1 MKKKEIK
8 NFNEQQN
15 KLKLKIPQPN
25 KYYSIKK
32 STIYNPIV
40 SIKLNHRQSIQNMIN
55 KKSKKSVFKDSLDEN
70 ISESKTNILIP
81 DSLNNTKNSII
92 IETIRNTSN
101 NNNLSL
107 SNNSDREKENKNKE
121 KDDKNNKEEETKKID
136 YRYYTNYPIK
146 EIFNKNKGKYKNANN
161 EEEEKVYW
169 LATYDKLMKKQKI
182 IKILNYYSKKNK
194 YKENDIKEKL
204 MQIKDFDIFFP
215 NNSNVPFIQYSK
227 NNLIFVKLYLLTLE
241 NINIILSYINRI
253 KLNINCNDIDKMITK
268 GNYQIISDN
277 NNFKY
282 NIIYFMGTFLNINI
296 YGFSNIYNDRIYNN
310 FKYNYIDNKNNS
322 LSVDNVNQKTPS
334 SKNVAKLIKIL
345 MNNFPKFD
353 ADFFICYL
361 LSKIKFNSYIEKSN
375 EIKNYI
381 YSNNTIDLHH
391 KIINSNYLAEV
402 AGFRA
407 SFTATS
413 KKTPN
418 SSGKNNIFNYKKKYN
433 NMNNDIYIQNQKGY
447 NTDFVKYPNFNE
459 HTQIFNKFKKN
470 KNIIGEKLNQNI
482 IKVMSSKKEK
492 VGESNSLY
500 NMNMNYIKI
509 GTVKNKSIN
518 NNKTNFNNKESYSN
532 NAVKYQNNNKI
543 NKKKEKLKKIYKLKG
558 NKINMNKSQQEKNNI
573 LSQFSLTEKNKNN
586 DIFDSNKID
595 ISRIINNKKKKTVK
609 KSSIYY
615 DKKIAK
621 MFYYKTEVQKKSFD
635 RFNNNNL
642 NNNNKILGTNELLNS
657 FDLNKYVIRN
667 NIDKKDKNKEK
678 KSKRNIGIYVVD
690 RRIKT
695 DIEDEDN
702 SLILLKPSINTGNNN
717 NNSSEEYMT
726 PQRKKK
732 YKYYY

>member
-1 MKKKEIK
+1 
-8 NFNEQQN
+8 
-15 KLKLKIPQPN
+15 
-25 KYYSIKK
+25 
-32 STIYNPIV
+32 
-40 SIKLNHRQSIQNMIN
+40 
-55 KKSKKSVFKDSLDEN
+55 
-70 ISESKTNILIP
+70 
-81 DSLNNTKNSII
+81 
-92 IETIRNTSN
+92 
-101 NNNLSL
+101 
-107 SNNSDREKENKNKE
+107 
-121 KDDKNNKEEETKKID
+121 
-136 YRYYTNYPIK
+136 
-146 EIFNKNKGKYKNANN
+146 
-161 EEEEKVYW
+161 
-169 LATYDKLMKKQKI
+169 MKKQKV
-182 IKILNYYSKKNK
+182 IKILNYYYKKNK

-204 MQIKDFDIFFP
+204 MQIKDFDIYFP
-215 NNSNVPFIQYSK
+215 NNSNVPLIQYSK

-253 KLNINCNDIDKMITK
+253 KININCNDIDKLIKK

-296 YGFSNIYNDRIYNN
+296 YGFSNKYNDRIYNN
-310 FKYNYIDNKNNS
+310 FKFDYIDNKNNS
-322 LSVDNVNQKTPS
+322 LSVDNVNQKEPS
-334 SKNVAKLIKIL
+334 SKNIAKLIKIL

-391 KIINSNYLAEV
+391 RIINSNYLAEV

-413 KKTPN
+413 IKTPN
-418 SSGKNNIFNYKKKYN
+418 SSGKNNISNYKQKFN
-433 NMNNDIYIQNQKGY
+433 NANNDIYIQNQKGY
-447 NTDFVKYPNFNE
+447 NTDIIKYPNFKVHN
-459 HTQIFNKFKKN
+459 QIFNKFKKN
-470 KNIIGEKLNQNI
+470 KNIIGENLNKNI

-492 VGESNSLY
+492 VRESNSLY

-509 GTVKNKSIN
+509 GAIKNKLIN
-518 NNKTNFNNKESYSN
+518 NNRMNFNDKESSSN
-532 NAVKYQNNNKI
+532 NIIKIQNNI
-543 NKKKEKLKKIYKLKG
+543 NKKKEKFKKKFKLKS
-558 NKINMNKSQQEKNNI
+558 NRINMNKSQQEKNS
-573 LSQFSLTEKNKNN
+573 LSEKNNYN
-586 DIFDSNKID
+586 LFDSNKID
-595 ISRIINNKKKKTVK
+595 ISKIINNKKKKQIK

-615 DKKIAK
+615 DKNIAK

-635 RFNNNNL
+635 RYNNKL
-642 NNNNKILGTNELLNS
+642 NNNNKVWGTNELLNS
-657 FDLNKYVIRN
+657 FDLNKKIMKN
-667 NIDKKDKNKEK
+667 NNDKKDKNKDK

-695 DIEDEDN
+695 DIEDEEN
-702 SLILLKPSINTGNNN
+702 SLILLKPGINKDSNN
-717 NNSSEEYMT
+717 NNSSEEFMT

>member
-32 STIYNPIV
+32 SSIYNPIV
-40 SIKLNHRQSIQNMIN
+40 SIKLNNRQSIQNMIN
-55 KKSKKSVFKDSLDEN
+55 KKAKKSMFKDSLDEN

-92 IETIRNTSN
+92 IDTIRNTSN
-101 NNNLSL
+101 TLNNL
-107 SNNSDREKENKNKE
+107 SNNSDRMKIKQKNINEN
-121 KDDKNNKEEETKKID
+121 KNNKEEETKKID

-146 EIFNKNKGKYKNANN
+146 EIFNKNKIKNIKNN
-161 EEEEKVYW
+161 DDEDEGEGEEKLYW

-182 IKILNYYSKKNK
+182 IKILNYYYKKNK

-215 NNSNVPFIQYSK
+215 NNSNVPLIQYSK

-253 KLNINCNDIDKMITK
+253 KININCNDIDKLITK

-296 YGFSNIYNDRIYNN
+296 YGFSNIYNDSIYNFN
-310 FKYNYIDNKNNS
+310 FNYIDNINNS
-322 LSVDNVNQKTPS
+322 LSVDNGNQKGPS
-334 SKNVAKLIKIL
+334 SKHIAKLIKIL
-345 MNNFPKFD
+345 IQNFPKFD

-361 LSKIKFNSYIEKSN
+361 LSKIKFNSYTEKSN

-391 KIINSNYLAEV
+391 RIINSNYLAEV

-413 KKTPN
+413 IKTPN
-418 SSGKNNIFNYKKKYN
+418 STGKNNIFNYKQKYN
-433 NMNNDIYIQNQKGY
+433 NINYNNNNDIYIQNQKGC
-447 NTDFVKYPNFNE
+447 NTDMIKYQNYNE
-459 HTQIFNKFKKN
+459 NNQIFNKFKRN
-470 KNIIGEKLNQNI
+470 KNEIGEKLNNNI

-492 VGESNSLY
+492 VGENNSLY

-509 GTVKNKSIN
+509 GTIKNKSIN
-518 NNKTNFNNKESYSN
+518 NKKLKFNDKESSPNNIIKIQNKSN
-532 NAVKYQNNNKI
+532 I
-543 NKKKEKLKKIYKLKG
+543 IKKKEKLKKIYKLKS
-558 NKINMNKSQQEKNNI
+558 NRVNMNKSQQEKN
-573 LSQFSLTEKNKNN
+573 SLFN
-586 DIFDSNKID
+586 SNKID
-595 ISRIINNKKKKTVK
+595 ISKIIKNKKKKSVK

-621 MFYYKTEVQKKSFD
+621 MFYYKTEVQKKLFD
-635 RFNNNNL
+635 RFNNNL
-642 NNNNKILGTNELLNS
+642 SNNNKMWGTNELLNS
-657 FDLNKYVIRN
+657 FDLNKCIVKN
-667 NIDKKDKNKEK
+667 NVDKKDKNKEK
-678 KSKRNIGIYVVD
+678 KIKRNIGIYVVD

-695 DIEDEDN
+695 DIEDEEN
-702 SLILLKPSINTGNNN
+702 SVILLKPSINTESNNN
-717 NNSSEEYMT
+717 NNSSEEFMT

>member
-32 STIYNPIV
+32 SSVYNPIV
-40 SIKLNHRQSIQNMIN
+40 SIKLNNRQSKKNMIN

-92 IETIRNTSN
+92 IDTIRNISN
-101 NNNLSL
+101 NNNCSL
-107 SNNSDREKENKNKE
+107 SNNSDRVKGNKNNEEDDKSKNKNKN
-121 KDDKNNKEEETKKID
+121 KKEEETKKID

-146 EIFNKNKGKYKNANN
+146 EIFNKNKDNCKNNLQ
-161 EEEEKVYW
+161 EEEEKLYW

-182 IKILNYYSKKNK
+182 IKILNYYYKKNK

-204 MQIKDFDIFFP
+204 MQIKDFDIYFP
-215 NNSNVPFIQYSK
+215 NNSNVPLIQYSK

-296 YGFSNIYNDRIYNN
+296 YGFSNIYNDRTYNN
-310 FKYNYIDNKNNS
+310 FKFNYIDNENNS
-322 LSVDNVNQKTPS
+322 LSVDNVNQKGPS
-334 SKNVAKLIKIL
+334 SKNIAKLIKIL

-391 KIINSNYLAEV
+391 KIINSNFLAEV

-413 KKTPN
+413 VKTPN
-418 SSGKNNIFNYKKKYN
+418 SSGKNNIFNYKQKIN
-433 NMNNDIYIQNQKGY
+433 NNNDIFIQNQKGC
-447 NTDFVKYPNFNE
+447 NTDMAKYPNYNE
-459 HTQIFNKFKKN
+459 DSQIFNKIKHNKN
-470 KNIIGEKLNQNI
+470 KIGEKLNKNI

-492 VGESNSLY
+492 EGENNSSY
-500 NMNMNYIKI
+500 NMNMNMNMNYIKI
-509 GTVKNKSIN
+509 GPVKNRSINSNKVSSSNNIIKNKS
-518 NNKTNFNNKESYSN
+518 
-532 NAVKYQNNNKI
+532 KI
-543 NKKKEKLKKIYKLKG
+543 NKMKEKTYKIKANRVNL
-558 NKINMNKSQQEKNNI
+558 NKSQQEKNNYNYY
-573 LSQFSLTEKNKNN
+573 L
-586 DIFDSNKID
+586 FDSNKID
-595 ISRIINNKKKKTVK
+595 INKIINNKKKKSVK

-615 DKKIAK
+615 DKKKAK

-635 RFNNNNL
+635 RFNTNL
-642 NNNNKILGTNELLNS
+642 NNNKMWGTNELLNS
-657 FDLNKYVIRN
+657 FDLSKYIIKKN
-667 NIDKKDKNKEK
+667 NGDKKDKNKDK
-678 KSKRNIGIYVVD
+678 KCKRNIGIYVVD

-702 SLILLKPSINTGNNN
+702 SLILLKPSINYDSNN
-717 NNSSEEYMT
+717 NNSSEEFMT

>member
-1 MKKKEIK
+1 MKKKELK

-32 STIYNPIV
+32 SSVYNPIV
-40 SIKLNHRQSIQNMIN
+40 SIKLNNRQSKQNKIN
-55 KKSKKSVFKDSLDEN
+55 KKSKKSMFKDSLDEN

-101 NNNLSL
+101 NNNLS
-107 SNNSDREKENKNKE
+107 NNSDRIKENKKNE
-121 KDDKNNKEEETKKID
+121 NDDKNKKEEVTKKID

-146 EIFNKNKGKYKNANN
+146 EIFNKNKVNCKNNNN
-161 EEEEKVYW
+161 EEEEKLYW

-182 IKILNYYSKKNK
+182 IKILNYYYKKNK

-215 NNSNVPFIQYSK
+215 NNSNIPLIQYSK

-253 KLNINCNDIDKMITK
+253 KININCNDIDKMITK

-277 NNFKY
+277 HNFKY

-310 FKYNYIDNKNNS
+310 FKFNNIDIKNNS
-322 LSVDNVNQKTPS
+322 LSVDNVNQKEPS
-334 SKNVAKLIKIL
+334 SKNIAKLIKIL

-391 KIINSNYLAEV
+391 RIINSNYLAEV

-413 KKTPN
+413 IKTPN
-418 SSGKNNIFNYKKKYN
+418 SSVKNNISNYKQKFN
-433 NMNNDIYIQNQKGY
+433 NANNDIYIQNQKGY
-447 NTDFVKYPNFNE
+447 NTDIIKYPNFTKHN
-459 HTQIFNKFKKN
+459 QIFNKFNHN
-470 KNIIGEKLNQNI
+470 KNIIGENLNKNI
-482 IKVMSSKKEK
+482 IKVRSSKKEK
-492 VGESNSLY
+492 VRESNSLY

-509 GTVKNKSIN
+509 GTIKNKSIN
-518 NNKTNFNNKESYSN
+518 NNRMNFNDKESSSN
-532 NAVKYQNNNKI
+532 NIIKIQNKNNI
-543 NKKKEKLKKIYKLKG
+543 NKKKEKFKKIIKLKS
-558 NKINMNKSQQEKNNI
+558 NRINMNKSQQEKNT
-573 LSQFSLTEKNKNN
+573 LSENN
-586 DIFDSNKID
+586 NYNLFDSNKID
-595 ISRIINNKKKKTVK
+595 ISKIINNKKKKPIK

-615 DKKIAK
+615 DKNIVKK
-621 MFYYKTEVQKKSFD
+621 FYYKTEVQKKSFD
-635 RFNNNNL
+635 KY
-642 NNNNKILGTNELLNS
+642 NNKLNKNNKVCGTNELLNS
-657 FDLNKYVIRN
+657 FDLNKYIMKN
-667 NIDKKDKNKEK
+667 NNDKNKDK

-695 DIEDEDN
+695 DIEDEEN
-702 SLILLKPSINTGNNN
+702 SLILLKPGINNNINNN
-717 NNSSEEYMT
+717 NNSSEEFMT

>member
-1 MKKKEIK
+1 MKKKELK

-32 STIYNPIV
+32 SSGYNPIV
-40 SIKLNHRQSIQNMIN
+40 SIKLNNRQSKQNMIN
-55 KKSKKSVFKDSLDEN
+55 KKSKKSMFKDSLDEN

-101 NNNLSL
+101 NNNLS
-107 SNNSDREKENKNKE
+107 NNSDRIKENKNKKNE
-121 KDDKNNKEEETKKID
+121 NDDKNKKEEVTKKID

-146 EIFNKNKGKYKNANN
+146 EIFNKNKVNCINNNN
-161 EEEEKVYW
+161 EEETKLYW

-182 IKILNYYSKKNK
+182 IKILNYYYKKNK

-215 NNSNVPFIQYSK
+215 NNSNIPLIQYSK

-253 KLNINCNDIDKMITK
+253 KININCNDIEKMIIK

-277 NNFKY
+277 HNFKY

-310 FKYNYIDNKNNS
+310 FKFNNIDIKNNS
-322 LSVDNVNQKTPS
+322 LSVDNVNQKEPS
-334 SKNVAKLIKIL
+334 SKNIAKLIKIL

-391 KIINSNYLAEV
+391 RIINSNYLAEV

-413 KKTPN
+413 IKTPN
-418 SSGKNNIFNYKKKYN
+418 SSGKNNISNYKQKFNYV
-433 NMNNDIYIQNQKGY
+433 NNDIYIQNQKGY
-447 NTDFVKYPNFNE
+447 NTDIIKYPNFTKHN
-459 HTQIFNKFKKN
+459 QIFNKFKHN
-470 KNIIGEKLNQNI
+470 KNIFGENLNKNI
-482 IKVMSSKKEK
+482 IKVMSSKEEK
-492 VGESNSLY
+492 VRESNSLY

-509 GTVKNKSIN
+509 GTIKNKIIHNSRM
-518 NNKTNFNNKESYSN
+518 NFNNKESSSN
-532 NAVKYQNNNKI
+532 NIIKIQNKSNI
-543 NKKKEKLKKIYKLKG
+543 NKKKEKFKKIFKLKS
-558 NKINMNKSQQEKNNI
+558 NRINMNKSQQEKNS
-573 LSQFSLTEKNKNN
+573 LSENN
-586 DIFDSNKID
+586 NYNLFDSNKID
-595 ISRIINNKKKKTVK
+595 ISKIINNKKKKPIK

-615 DKKIAK
+615 DKNIAK

-635 RFNNNNL
+635 RY
-642 NNNNKILGTNELLNS
+642 NNKLNKNNKVWGTYELLNS
-657 FDLNKYVIRN
+657 FDLNKYLMKN
-667 NIDKKDKNKEK
+667 NNDKKDKNKDK

-695 DIEDEDN
+695 DIEDEEN
-702 SLILLKPSINTGNNN
+702 SLILLKPGINNDTNNN
-717 NNSSEEYMT
+717 NNSSEEFMT

>member
-1 MKKKEIK
+1 MKKKELK

-32 STIYNPIV
+32 SSGYNPIV
-40 SIKLNHRQSIQNMIN
+40 SIKLNNRQSKQNMIN
-55 KKSKKSVFKDSLDEN
+55 KKSKKSMFKDSLDEN

-101 NNNLSL
+101 NNNLS
-107 SNNSDREKENKNKE
+107 NNSDRIKENKNKKNE
-121 KDDKNNKEEETKKID
+121 NDDKNKKEEVTKKID

-146 EIFNKNKGKYKNANN
+146 EIFNKNKVNCINNNN
-161 EEEEKVYW
+161 EEETKLYW

-182 IKILNYYSKKNK
+182 IKILNYYYKNNK

-215 NNSNVPFIQYSK
+215 NNSNIPLIQYSK

-253 KLNINCNDIDKMITK
+253 KININCNDIDKMITK

-277 NNFKY
+277 HNFKY

-310 FKYNYIDNKNNS
+310 FKFNNIDIKNNS
-322 LSVDNVNQKTPS
+322 LSVDNVNQKEPS
-334 SKNVAKLIKIL
+334 SKNIAKLIKIL

-391 KIINSNYLAEV
+391 RIINSNYLAEV

-413 KKTPN
+413 IKTPN
-418 SSGKNNIFNYKKKYN
+418 SSGKNNISNYKQKFN
-433 NMNNDIYIQNQKGY
+433 NVNNDIYIQNQKGY
-447 NTDFVKYPNFNE
+447 NTDIIKYPNFTKHN
-459 HTQIFNKFKKN
+459 QIFNKFKHN
-470 KNIIGEKLNQNI
+470 KNIIGENLNKNI
-482 IKVMSSKKEK
+482 IKVMSSKEEK
-492 VGESNSLY
+492 VRESNSLY

-509 GTVKNKSIN
+509 GTIKNKIIHNSRM
-518 NNKTNFNNKESYSN
+518 NFNNKESSSN
-532 NAVKYQNNNKI
+532 NIIKIQNKSNI
-543 NKKKEKLKKIYKLKG
+543 NKKKEKFKKIFKLKS
-558 NKINMNKSQQEKNNI
+558 NRINMNKSQQEKNS
-573 LSQFSLTEKNKNN
+573 LSENN
-586 DIFDSNKID
+586 NYNLFDSNKID
-595 ISRIINNKKKKTVK
+595 ISKIINNKKKKPIK

-615 DKKIAK
+615 DKNIAK

-635 RFNNNNL
+635 RY
-642 NNNNKILGTNELLNS
+642 NNKLNKNNKVWGTYELLNS
-657 FDLNKYVIRN
+657 FDLNKYLMKN
-667 NIDKKDKNKEK
+667 NNDKKDKNKDK

-695 DIEDEDN
+695 DIEDEEN
-702 SLILLKPSINTGNNN
+702 SLILLKPGINNDTNNN
-717 NNSSEEYMT
+717 NNSSEEFMT

>member
-1 MKKKEIK
+1 MKKKEFKI
-8 NFNEQQN
+8 FNEQQN

-32 STIYNPIV
+32 SPVYNPIV
-40 SIKLNHRQSIQNMIN
+40 SIKLNNRQSIQNTIN
-55 KKSKKSVFKDSLDEN
+55 KKRKKSMFKDSLDEN

-92 IETIRNTSN
+92 IDTIRNISN
-101 NNNLSL
+101 NNNLS
-107 SNNSDREKENKNKE
+107 NNSDRAKINKKNINDEDKNKNSK
-121 KDDKNNKEEETKKID
+121 KEEETKKID

-146 EIFNKNKGKYKNANN
+146 EIFNKNKDNNSKNNNN
-161 EEEEKVYW
+161 EDDEEKLYW
-169 LATYDKLMKKQKI
+169 LATYDKLMKKQKV
-182 IKILNYYSKKNK
+182 IKILNYYYKKNK

-204 MQIKDFDIFFP
+204 MQIKDFDIYFP
-215 NNSNVPFIQYSK
+215 NNSNVPLIQYSK

-253 KLNINCNDIDKMITK
+253 KININCNDIDKLIKK

-310 FKYNYIDNKNNS
+310 FKFNYIENKNIS
-322 LSVDNVNQKTPS
+322 VSVDNMNQKGPS
-334 SKNVAKLIKIL
+334 SKHIAKLIKIL
-345 MNNFPKFD
+345 MQNFPKFD
-353 ADFFICYL
+353 TDFFICYL
-361 LSKIKFNSYIEKSN
+361 LSKIKFNSYTEKSN

-391 KIINSNYLAEV
+391 RIINSNYLAEV

-407 SFTATS
+407 SFTPTS
-413 KKTPN
+413 IKSLN
-418 SSGKNNIFNYKKKYN
+418 SSGKNKIFNYKQKYN
-433 NMNNDIYIQNQKGY
+433 NNNNVNNDIHIQDQKGY
-447 NTDFVKYPNFNE
+447 NTDMVKYPNFNE
-459 HTQIFNKFKKN
+459 KSQIFNKFKQN
-470 KNIIGEKLNQNI
+470 KNIIGEKLNKNI
-482 IKVMSSKKEK
+482 IKVISTKKEK
-492 VGESNSLY
+492 VGERNSLY

-509 GTVKNKSIN
+509 GTIKNKSIN
-518 NNKTNFNNKESYSN
+518 NNSLNFNNKELSPNNIIKIENKSN
-532 NAVKYQNNNKI
+532 I
-543 NKKKEKLKKIYKLKG
+543 NKKKEKLKKIFKLKS
-558 NKINMNKSQQEKNNI
+558 NRVNMNKSQQEKN
-573 LSQFSLTEKNKNN
+573 SL
-586 DIFDSNKID
+586 IDSNKID
-595 ISRIINNKKKKTVK
+595 ITKIINNKKKKSVK
-609 KSSIYY
+609 KSSICY

-635 RFNNNNL
+635 RFNNNL
-642 NNNNKILGTNELLNS
+642 SNNNKMWRTNELFNS
-657 FDLNKYVIRN
+657 FDLNKYIIKN
-667 NIDKKDKNKEK
+667 NVDKKDKNKDK

-695 DIEDEDN
+695 DFEDEEN
-702 SLILLKPSINTGNNN
+702 SLILLKPSINNDSNN
-717 NNSSEEYMT
+717 NNSSEEFMT